1 LTTTI
6 TIRQAV
12 HPAQAKSF
20 DTAELREAFHVDGL
34 FQAHEV
40 RLTYWHV
47 DRLVVGGAMPVSREL
62 RLEAPKAIGT
72 SFFLDRREAAFVNL
86 GGPARITAD
95 GEAFDLGAL
104 DILYLGRGARDVRMA
119 GAGGEAAKLYIVS
132 APAHQSHPH
141 RRITADEAKVLRLGS
156 PETANVRTLLQFVH
170 PDVCASCQL
179 VLGITRLDAGSIWNT
194 MPAHVHDRRCEAY
207 LYFDMA
213 PETRVFHFMG
223 DPAETRHLV
232 VANEE
237 AILSPG
243 WSIHSGAGTSRYSF
257 VWAMAGD
264 NQDFTDMDMVPMEA
278 LR

>member
-1 LTTTI
+1 MTTTI

-34 FQAHEV
+34 FQADEV

-141 RRITADEAKVLRLGS
+141 RRITADEAKVVKVVKVAKAASPQAALGGGGAWS
-156 PETANVRTLLQFVH
+156 ENTVSILCWS
-170 PDVCASCQL
+170 VCAL
-179 VLGITRLDAGSIWNT
+179 NGLT
-194 MPAHVHDRRCEAY
+194 M
-207 LYFDMA
+207 
-213 PETRVFHFMG
+213 
-223 DPAETRHLV
+223 
-232 VANEE
+232 
-237 AILSPG
+237 
-243 WSIHSGAGTSRYSF
+243 
-257 VWAMAGD
+257 
-264 NQDFTDMDMVPMEA
+264 
-278 LR
+278 